1 MLAQALFETFLK
13 CKSACTDTRN
23 IIPGSIFF
31 ALKGENFNGN
41 KYAQQ
46 AIDAGCIAA
55 VVDEKEF
62 CSSDKCILVD
72 DVLTTMQDLATQYRA
87 TFNFPVLGITGSNGK
102 TTSKELIR
110 DVLEKKYSVHATLGN
125 LNNHIGVPLT
135 LLNLKEETDFAIIE
149 MGANHQ
155 LEIRDLSKISN
166 PDYGFITN
174 IGKAHLEG
182 FGGPE
187 GVKKGKKELF
197 DHVKAKKGIVF
208 TNTSLPHLSEISE
221 GIEQVRFGSEE
232 DSNYFKIESSDP
244 TLKVIWIRKGV
255 TNISIQSKLA
265 GAYNLGNIAAA
276 VVIGEYFAVPDGDI
290 VSAIESYHPENNRS
304 QWLKTDRNRVIMDAY
319 NANPSSMSEAIKNLK
334 AVGKDSSLAILGDM
348 KEMGEHSAEEHSA
361 LVDLLKSLDI
371 PAILIGLDFSKAAK
385 TAQNMISFPS
395 TQDAFDYLKVN
406 QPQGKTILL
415 KGSRSMKLESLK
427 ELL

>member
-1 MLAQALFETFLK
+1 M
-13 CKSACTDTRN
+13 
-23 IIPGSIFF
+23 P
-31 ALKGENFNGN
+31 
-41 KYAQQ
+41 
-46 AIDAGCIAA
+46 
-55 VVDEKEF
+55 DE
-62 CSSDKCILVD
+62 
-72 DVLTTMQDLATQYRA
+72 
-87 TFNFPVLGITGSNGK
+87 
-102 TTSKELIR
+102 
-110 DVLEKKYSVHATLGN
+110 
-125 LNNHIGVPLT
+125 
-135 LLNLKEETDFAIIE
+135 
-149 MGANHQ
+149 
-155 LEIRDLSKISN
+155 
-166 PDYGFITN
+166 
-174 IGKAHLEG
+174 
-182 FGGPE
+182 
-187 GVKKGKKELF
+187 
-197 DHVKAKKGIVF
+197 
-208 TNTSLPHLSEISE
+208 
-221 GIEQVRFGSEE
+221 
-232 DSNYFKIESSDP
+232 
-244 TLKVIWIRKGV
+244 
-255 TNISIQSKLA
+255 
-265 GAYNLGNIAAA
+265 
-276 VVIGEYFAVPDGDI
+276 DI